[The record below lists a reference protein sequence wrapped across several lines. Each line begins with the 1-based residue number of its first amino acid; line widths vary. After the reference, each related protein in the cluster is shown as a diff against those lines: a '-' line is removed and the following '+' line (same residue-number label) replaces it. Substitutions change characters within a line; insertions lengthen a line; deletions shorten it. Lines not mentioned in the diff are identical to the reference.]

1 MNHDACLHPFCA
13 LVLPDFA
20 ECEHGGG
27 EPHVF
32 GPGAVHL
39 AEGDKPV
46 ERSRKVPAEPGL
58 HPDAAQLLL
67 GLLLLRAPL
76 HGGIG
81 TSVTCAACSTL
92 DLETVET
99 GD

>member
-1 MNHDACLHPFCA
+1 MVKKKNNELIKHGACLHPFCA
-13 LVLPDFA
+13 LVLLAFA

-67 GLLLLRAPL
+67 GLLLLCAPL

-81 TSVTCAACSTL
+81 TSVTCAAC
-92 DLETVET
+92 
-99 GD
+99 